1 MVRAADAAGMDE
13 LWLWGDCFS
22 ESMIALA
29 AAGPVPAPTGQSWF
43 PDGVVSFL
51 AVAGRRRRRRTRAGR
66 GQREPR
72 LTWDSHQSGRHLGIV
87 VSPRIQ
93 QNHAAQASSSPG
105 RGAPSATARRYASA
119 ARRSEPNAP
128 REWPRNPAGVL
139 RPLELFGLSVETS
152 EEMPWRRSRFPSRC
166 KQPSRSP
173 TPVGAECPVAGGQ
186 RRWRRVTMR
195 GWLGG
200 HGRRLLSCADVRRA

>member
-1 MVRAADAAGMDE
+1 VAVGGLLQRKHDRVGGRRSSTCANRTV
-13 LWLWGDCFS
+13 LVSRWR
-22 ESMIALA
+22 
-29 AAGPVPAPTGQSWF
+29 
-43 PDGVVSFL
+43 GVVSGSCR
-51 AVAGRRRRRRTRAGR
+51 AASTASDQSWARAARTQADVGFPSIRSATWASCQPPHPAEPCRAGLKLTGPR
-66 GQREPR
+66 SALGDGSKVRVGRE
-72 LTWDSHQSGRHLGIV
+72 T
-87 VSPRIQ
+87 
-93 QNHAAQASSSPG
+93 
-105 RGAPSATARRYASA
+105 
-119 ARRSEPNAP
+119 RSEPNAP